1 MIIDEIIALVFG
13 LIIAP
18 IIGLVSLVFSFF
30 ANFVLLLI
38 ELVVGIFVEG
48 FSLGRVKKYKKKES
62 SRSEAG
68 VWGAVLILVVVCSV
82 FAYNSVAYQNVQFV
96 AEDGHSIPLAS
107 IVVHTSDGEK
117 HMRTD
122 TSGQLEIPRFDLTK
136 LEIRST
142 RYRSK
147 VWSPEEIE
155 TTLVV
160 KRTLLGSS
168 LDKIV
173 DKLSK

>member
-68 VWGAVLILVVVCSV
+68 VWGAVLI
-82 FAYNSVAYQNVQFV
+82 
-96 AEDGHSIPLAS
+96 PLAS
-107 IVVHTSDGEK
+107 VVVHTSDGEK

-122 TSGQLEIPRFDLTK
+122 TRNKKHKVQVQSLEP
-136 LEIRST
+136 
-142 RYRSK
+142 
-147 VWSPEEIE
+147 
-155 TTLVV
+155 
-160 KRTLLGSS
+160 
-168 LDKIV
+168 
-173 DKLSK
+173 